1 MSEMDIV
8 RMAKQQLSELTG
20 LEPDTVSGLRHEDDG
35 WHVTVEMIDLERI
48 PNSTDVLDSYDVVL
62 DDDGKL
68 LHYERIKRYYRG
80 EAIPAGAER
89 RAA

>member
-1 MSEMDIV
+1 MIGMEIV

-48 PNSTDVLDSYDVVL
+48 PNSTDVLDSYECVL
-62 DDDGKL
+62 DDDGEL